1 MTNPPEEVLRQ
12 LSPEERVLW
21 HARPRFLRLRPKLLR
36 LLATVCV
43 VWLIAFLGR
52 HSLGCMVATWVKIL
66 AGILLA
72 LPACQLVKLL
82 WYLYT
87 TSQTHYTLTNS
98 RAIVS
103 RGAQLVEEYPLTTD
117 MLAKVEHRG
126 NNCASVFF
134 TIEAGESFWQELPR
148 ITGQGFIDTPD
159 ADSLLELL
167 AEHAQA
173 TEPRSEAVE
182 LDRRT
187 REELY
192 RKLSMK
198 INMVVFICG
207 ILLGLFSLGVSI
219 AEISKVH
226 HLNRTG
232 IHNTATVLGSYLGE
246 NTGPRGFTWGH
257 VIYLNVI
264 FLDAT
269 PHTLILRCRNGEDA
283 RYYTPGATLPVVYP
297 ATHPE
302 KAQLALPWE
311 QYHECIWA
319 FVCSLLIPACAWL
332 VRDWVRARRVL
343 NTLSQS

>member
-1 MTNPPEEVLRQ
+1 MTDTPAELLRQ
-12 LSPEERVLW
+12 LAEGERVLW
-21 HARPRFLRLRPKLLR
+21 HARPRFLRLKARFWR
-36 LLATVCV
+36 LLVTCSV

-52 HSLGCMVATWVKIL
+52 HSLGCMVETWAKIL
-66 AGILLA
+66 SGILLA
-72 LPACQLVKLL
+72 IPACKLVKLL
-82 WYLYT
+82 WYLFT
-87 TSQTHYTLTNS
+87 TSQTHYTLTNR
-98 RAIVS
+98 RAIIS
-103 RGAQLVEEYPLTTD
+103 RGAQLVEEYPFTTD

-198 INMVVFICG
+198 RNMVVFICG
-207 ILLGLFSLGVSI
+207 ILFGLFFLGVSI

-226 HLNRTG
+226 HLNSTG
-232 IHNTATVLGSYLGE
+232 IHNTAIVLDSYLGE
-246 NTGPRGFTWGH
+246 KTGARGFTWGH

-264 FLDAT
+264 FHDAT
-269 PHTLILRCRNGEDA
+269 PHTLILRCINGEDA
-283 RYYTPGATLPVVYP
+283 RYYTPGSTLPVIYP

-319 FVCSLLIPACAWL
+319 FIWSLLIPACAWL
-332 VRDWVRARRVL
+332 VRDWVRARRAL
-343 NTLSQS
+343 KNLSQS

>member
-1 MTNPPEEVLRQ
+1 MTDTPAELLRQ
-12 LSPEERVLW
+12 LAEGEHVLW
-21 HARPRFLRLRPKLLR
+21 HARPRFLRLKARFWR
-36 LLATVCV
+36 LLVTCSV

-52 HSLGCMVATWVKIL
+52 HSLGCMVETWAKIL
-66 AGILLA
+66 SGILLA
-72 LPACQLVKLL
+72 IPACKLVKLL
-82 WYLYT
+82 WYLFT
-87 TSQTHYTLTNS
+87 TSQTHYSLTNR
-98 RAIVS
+98 RAIIS

-159 ADSLLELL
+159 ADSLLNLL

-198 INMVVFICG
+198 RNMVVFICG
-207 ILLGLFSLGVSI
+207 ILFGLFFLGVSI
-219 AEISKVH
+219 AEICKVH
-226 HLNRTG
+226 HLNSTG
-232 IHNTATVLGSYLGE
+232 IHNTATVLDSYLGE
-246 NTGPRGFTWGH
+246 KTGARGFTWGH
-257 VIYLNVI
+257 AIYIHVI
-264 FLDAT
+264 FHDAT
-269 PHTLILRCRNGEDA
+269 PHTIPLRCINGEDA
-283 RYYTPGATLPVVYP
+283 RYYTPGSTLPVVYP
-297 ATHPE
+297 ATDPE

-311 QYHECIWA
+311 QSHECIWA
-319 FVCSLLIPACAWL
+319 FICSLLIPACAWL
-332 VRDWVRARRVL
+332 VRDWVRARRAL
-343 NTLSQS
+343 KNLSQS

>member
-1 MTNPPEEVLRQ
+1 MTDTPAELLRQ
-12 LSPEERVLW
+12 LAEGEHVLW
-21 HARPRFLRLRPKLLR
+21 HARPRFLRLKARFWR
-36 LLATVCV
+36 LLVTCSV

-52 HSLGCMVATWVKIL
+52 HSLGCMVETWAKIL
-66 AGILLA
+66 SGILLA
-72 LPACQLVKLL
+72 IPACKLVKLL
-82 WYLYT
+82 WYLFT
-87 TSQTHYTLTNS
+87 TSQTHYSLTNR
-98 RAIVS
+98 RAIIS

-159 ADSLLELL
+159 ADSLLNLL

-198 INMVVFICG
+198 RNMVVFICG
-207 ILLGLFSLGVSI
+207 ILFGLFFLGVSI
-219 AEISKVH
+219 AEICKVH
-226 HLNRTG
+226 HLNSTG
-232 IHNTATVLGSYLGE
+232 IHNTATVLDSYLGE
-246 NTGPRGFTWGH
+246 KTGARGFTWGH
-257 VIYLNVI
+257 AIYIHVI
-264 FLDAT
+264 FHDAT
-269 PHTLILRCRNGEDA
+269 PHTIPLRCINGEDA
-283 RYYTPGATLPVVYP
+283 RYYTPGSTLPVVYP
-297 ATHPE
+297 ATDPE

-319 FVCSLLIPACAWL
+319 FICSLLIPACAWL
-332 VRDWVRARRVL
+332 VRDWVRARRAL
-343 NTLSQS
+343 KNLSQS